1 MAGSRQ
7 QNIQLFIGFAQRI
20 MAKSYNALNYR
31 ASQYE
36 GLFMLGMIPFVKAAG
51 KAMGIALKGKLGKD
65 KLKKEIKDYGLNTDG
80 VDIDLDDNGVVTV
93 AGEAVSQEMKEKI
106 ILAVG
111 NVEGVGGVKDEA
123 GSGLGGRESQFHTVV
138 SGDSL
143 SAISKKYYGTWR
155 LYPEIFEANKPML
168 TDPEKIYPGQV
179 LRIPAISTAST

>member
-1 MAGSRQ
+1 
-7 QNIQLFIGFAQRI
+7 
-20 MAKSYNALNYR
+20 
-31 ASQYE
+31 
-36 GLFMLGMIPFVKAAG
+36 MLGMIPFVKAAG

-65 KLKKEIKDYGLNTDG
+65 KLEKEIKDYGLNTDG
-80 VDIDLDDNGVVTV
+80 VDIDLDDDGVVTV

-155 LYPEIFEANKPML
+155 LYPEIFEANDSLGPATYTVGHFAKRIIRARIKAAAA
-168 TDPEKIYPGQV
+168 TISDRESVEKSRHGRDV
-179 LRIPAISTAST
+179 RKE